1 MRGYGDRPPTVAEVA
16 RRAGVSPAT
25 VSRTLNGIR
34 DVDPAL
40 QTRVFDAA
48 AELGYRVNLV
58 GRALRQRRTATVGLL
73 VPDLENPFFSGLA
86 QHLARAFAA
95 PGIDLLVASADSS
108 LETEERGVRSFV
120 GRQVDALVVIPV
132 HEVDSGPNIH
142 LAASAVA
149 TVQLDRR
156 VPGTPA
162 HFVGVD
168 NSRGMRL
175 VREHVTRVDLGRQP
189 LVYVGARPESSSAHE
204 RLDAFVRLFGSG
216 PPVLLGSFDLAWG
229 QAAAEQLVDDG
240 WRSATVVT
248 AADVIAVGLMHRL
261 QSLGWRVPE
270 DFRVIGFDGVGVA
283 TRLAHPDLTTVRQ
296 PVERIAQAV
305 RTLVEEGSDST
316 GTPVFRRLRPTLT
329 VGRSSPA

>member
-1 MRGYGDRPPTVAEVA
+1 MR
-16 RRAGVSPAT
+16 
-25 VSRTLNGIR
+25 
-34 DVDPAL
+34 
-40 QTRVFDAA
+40 QT
-48 AELGYRVNLV
+48 
-58 GRALRQRRTATVGLL
+58 RTATVGLV
-73 VPDLENPFFSGLA
+73 VPDLDNPFFSALA
-86 QHLARAFAA
+86 QHLARVFTETDVDLFVFAA
-95 PGIDLLVASADSS
+95 DGS
-108 LETEERGVRSFV
+108 LETELRGVRSFL
-120 GRQVDALVVIPV
+120 GRQVDALVMIPV

-175 VREHVTRVDLGRQP
+175 VREHVTGIDLGRQP

-216 PPVLLGSFDLAWG
+216 PPVLGGAVDQAG
-229 QAAAEQLVDDG
+229 GPAAARQPVG
-240 WRSATVVT
+240 AGGRGAPRRT

-261 QSLGWRVPE
+261 QSLGRRVPE
-270 DFRVIGFDGVGVA
+270 DFRVIGFDGVGMA

-296 PVERIAQAV
+296 PAEQIAQAV
-305 RTLVEEGSDST
+305 RTLVE
-316 GTPVFRRLRPTLT
+316 
-329 VGRSSPA
+329 